1 MYGTRHRSMERTTT
15 KGCTMKRTKPT
26 QHIYTK
32 FDRTPRKGEIR
43 ELSRFGSS
51 KVDALGEVT
60 RVDKKRRTFWM
71 RIVAKD

>member
-1 MYGTRHRSMERTTT
+1 
-15 KGCTMKRTKPT
+15 MKHK
-26 QHIYTK
+26 HVYTK

-43 ELSRFGSS
+43 ELSRFGSQ